1 MPQNGET
8 KKINLP
14 LGYNPMA
21 IDITHFTL
29 EDIDIGE
36 GEIMKIIDGPCPI
49 TEDTEMTMEPA
60 QPPATTESKESSLTP
75 SPALF

>member
-29 EDIDIGE
+29 ENLDIG
-36 GEIMKIIDGPCPI
+36 GEIMKIIDGPCPK
-49 TEDTEMTMEPA
+49 TEDTEIATEPA
-60 QPPATTESKESSLTP
+60 LPPAPIDCSN
-75 SPALF
+75 

>member
-29 EDIDIGE
+29 ENLDME
-36 GEIMKIIDGPCPI
+36 GVEIMKIIDGPCPK
-49 TEDTEMTMEPA
+49 TEDTEIVTEPA
-60 QPPATTESKESSLTP
+60 LP
-75 SPALF
+75 SAPIDYSN

>member
-1 MPQNGET
+1 MPQKGET

-29 EDIDIGE
+29 DHIDMGA
-36 GEIMKIIDGPCPI
+36 GEIMKIIDGPCPK
-49 TEDTEMTMEPA
+49 TEDTEMAKEPA
-60 QPPATTESKESSLTP
+60 RPPAPTNCTN
-75 SPALF
+75 